1 MEEKNMAT
9 LYEINQ
15 EILNCVDMETGEIID
30 MDKLGE
36 LQLAFDVKVEN
47 IALWIKN
54 LLSDAEAIKAE
65 KNRLAERQ
73 KSCENKAKSLKE
85 YLNTYLDGQK
95 FKTPRVSISYR
106 KSDAVEVTDITK
118 VKAEYLK
125 PVEPEVDKNK
135 IKKALKE
142 GAKLEG
148 VILVQNQNMQIR

>member
-85 YLNTYLDGQK
+85 YLNTYLEGQK
-95 FKTPRVSISYR
+95 FKTPKVSISYR
-106 KSDAVEVTDITK
+106 RSESVEVTDISK
-118 VKAEYLK
+118 VDKEYLK
-125 PVEPEVDKNK
+125 AIEPEVDKTK
-135 IKKALKE
+135 IKKAMKD
-142 GAKLEG
+142 GAEIKG
-148 VILVQNQNMQIR
+148 VTLVQNQNMQIR